1 VKPDLTFRR
10 SVRLILQRWWLV
22 LLCGLG
28 FAALAFGVTGFQKG
42 HYTASTVLTVN
53 DTTVLSDQFTGKL
66 QVVPNNPKFPDG
78 WVTQDFVIP
87 AVAQKAVQL
96 LGSSSCVTPSSLVN
110 GLTLTGLSVSTVQL
124 DLVGCSNQAETAAAL
139 DKYAQVLLNQR
150 SDRERKQIQNTI
162 NAINSGQLLAN
173 SPNKKGTLARL
184 DLGIS
189 SLIVDV
195 TGNGSSFAHTPAT
208 TSFTKSS
215 APKGVIAL
223 IGGLLAGLAVGALIA
238 LTIGRLDRYA
248 RRVEDIEVAGVPVV
262 DIDSELDPSSVQLLR
277 SELELAGVGTK
288 LAVVTVTRA
297 QRDEGTSG
305 LALSLARAFA
315 GVGTPTTLVSADL
328 RASRVRTEA
337 GLSGLLSGAQTTAPL
352 VRLDPN
358 LNWLPEGDSSS
369 LPETLFS
376 ASRVDRI
383 LRDLREHAAVIVID
397 APAVLEDSE
406 TLPLVACSDVVL
418 LTVRPGRTRWR
429 ALGSAVALIQRIA
442 QRPMHICYDHAGEMT
457 SVPAAGEPRL
467 LPSERVPRAVEVSAG
482 S

>member
-22 LLCGLG
+22 VLCGLG

-42 HYTASTVLTVN
+42 HYTA
-53 DTTVLSDQFTGKL
+53 TTKL
-66 QVVPNNPKFPDG
+66 QINDQALGFDVGGTPIPISSNPKFGDG
-78 WVTQDFVIP
+78 WVSADFISP
-87 AVAQKAVQL
+87 AAAQLAINKVGTSCLTAPAL
-96 LGSSSCVTPSSLVN
+96 LS
-110 GLTLTGLSVSTVQL
+110 GLTVTGLSINSVQL
-124 DLVGCSNQAETAAAL
+124 DMVGCASQSKTAAVL
-139 DKYAQVLLNQR
+139 DKYAQYLLIQR
-150 SDRERKQIQNTI
+150 AALEQ
-162 NAINSGQLLAN
+162 GQLQAAVSGILN
-173 SPNKKGTLARL
+173 NQPDIKNP
-184 DLGIS
+184 DLRAQAMAALTKVIAG
-189 SLIVDV
+189 LHVDAS
-195 TGNGSSFAHTPAT
+195 TGNGSAFAHSKAA

-223 IGGLLAGLAVGALIA
+223 LGGLVAGLAIGSLIA

-248 RRVEDIEVAGVPVV
+248 RRVEDVEVAGVPVV
-262 DIDSELDPSSVQLLR
+262 DVDSELDPASVQLLR

-297 QRDEGTSG
+297 QREEGASG

-369 LPETLFS
+369 PPETLFS
-376 ASRVDRI
+376 APRVDRI

-418 LTVRPGRTRWR
+418 LTVRPGRTAWGP
-429 ALGSAVALIQRIA
+429 LGSAVALIQRIA

-457 SVPAAGEPRL
+457 SVPAAAEPRL